1 MAMATLQDLQEL
13 PLPFATTAI
22 LGGLSLLLLFS
33 FFLRKFGSTQ
43 KINGQSTLPPVPEV
57 PGLPIVGNLL
67 QLKEKKP
74 HKTFT
79 KWAETYGPIYS
90 IRTGA
95 ATMVVLSDT
104 DVAKEA
110 MVTRFSSIS
119 TRKASNALRILT
131 ADKCMVAMSDYDE
144 FHKMVKRYII
154 ANILGANAQKR
165 LRSHRDTMMENVSGQ
180 LHAIVDGHPLEPV
193 NFRKVFES
201 ELFGLALKQ
210 ALGREVKSIYVEEL
224 GTTLSK
230 EEMFKVMVSDMMAGA
245 IEVDWRDFFPYLRWI
260 PNKSFEKKIEQLAF
274 RRKVVAKALLKEQKR
289 RIASGEEGNSYSD
302 FLISE
307 AKTLSEEQ
315 ITILLWEPII
325 ETSDTTMV
333 TTEWALYELAKSP
346 KCQDRLV
353 QEIRKVCGSE
363 TLTEGHLSQ
372 LPYLNAVFHETLRK
386 HSPVPIIPLRYVHE
400 NTQLGGY
407 FVPAGSQ
414 IAINIYGCNMD
425 KKIYEKPAEWMPERF
440 LDEKYES
447 ADLFKTSAFGGGK
460 RVCAG
465 ALQAMLIS
473 CTAIGRLIQEFE
485 WRLKDGEEENVDTV
499 GLTTHKLH
507 PMQAMLKPRLSQ

>member
-1 MAMATLQDLQEL
+1 MQEL
-13 PLPFATTAI
+13 PLPFATTAT

-33 FFLRKFGSTQ
+33 FFLRKFGSTR
-43 KINGQSTLPPVPEV
+43 KTNGQSTLPPLPEV

-67 QLKEKKP
+67 QMKEKKP
-74 HKTFT
+74 HMTFA

-90 IRTGA
+90 IKTGA
-95 ATMVVLSDT
+95 TTTVVLNST

-119 TRKASNALRILT
+119 TRKLSNALQILT

-144 FHKMVKRYII
+144 FHKMAKRYVL
-154 ANILGANAQKR
+154 AGALGANAQKR
-165 LRSHRDTMMENVSGQ
+165 LRSCRDTMMENVSRQ
-180 LHAIVDGHPLEPV
+180 LHALVDGHPLEAV
-193 NFRKVFES
+193 IFREVFES
-201 ELFGLALKQ
+201 ELFALALKQ
-210 ALGREVKSIYVEEL
+210 VLGRDVKSIYVEEL

-230 EEMFKVMVSDMMAGA
+230 EEMFKVMVSDMMAGS

-260 PNKSFEKKIEQLAF
+260 PNKSWEKKIEQLAF
-274 RRKVVAKALLKEQKR
+274 RRKVVARALVKEQKR
-289 RIASGEEGNSYSD
+289 RIASGEEANSYID

-315 ITILLWEPII
+315 ITILLWEVII
-325 ETSDTTMV
+325 QASDTTLV
-333 TTEWALYELAKSP
+333 TTEWALYELAKNP
-346 KCQDRLV
+346 KCQDRV
-353 QEIRKVCGSE
+353 IEEIRKVRGSE
-363 TLTEGHLSQ
+363 TLAEDHLSQ

-386 HSPVPIIPLRYVHE
+386 HSPVPIIPPRYAHE
-400 NTQLGGY
+400 DTQLGGY
-407 FVPAGSQ
+407 FVAAGSQ
-414 IAINIYGCNMD
+414 IAINIHGCNMD
-425 KKIYEKPAEWMPERF
+425 KKKYEKPEEWMPERF
-440 LDEKYES
+440 LDEKYDP

-473 CTAIGRLIQEFE
+473 CTAIGRLVQEFE
-485 WRLKDGEEENVDTV
+485 WRLKDGEEEKVDTM

-507 PMQAMLKPRLSQ
+507 PMQAMLKPRRSE